1 MPELPE
7 VETIARM
14 LRPRL
19 AGRTIAQL
27 EVLWE
32 RIVDRPD
39 VATFRAALPGA
50 VIGEVDRRGKFL
62 RLPLSNGQTLLSH
75 LRMTGRFLIREAA
88 NGHGDDPHTRLR
100 FRLDD
105 GTWVIYA
112 DPRKFGRFYLVAD
125 PQEVLKGL
133 GPEPLDP
140 AFTPEVLAGRLA
152 GRRGELKPLLLDQR
166 IVAGLGN
173 IYASE
178 ALWRAQLHPQRR
190 AADLTPAEIAR
201 LHAAI
206 VAALRAAVQDG
217 GTSLGDRQ
225 YVYPTG
231 ELGQHQLALAV
242 YERATQ
248 ACPRCGAPIE
258 RTVLGQRSTYF
269 CPRCQS
275 GTAE

>member
-7 VETIARM
+7 VETIARL

-19 AGRTIAQL
+19 VGRALTQV

-32 RIVDRPD
+32 RSVARPE
-39 VATFRAALPGA
+39 VTAFRAALTGA
-50 VIGEVDRRGKFL
+50 TICEVDRRGKFL
-62 RLPLSNGQTLLSH
+62 RLALSTGQTLLSH

-88 NGHGDDPHTRLR
+88 DGPGDDPYTRLR

-112 DPRKFGRFYLVAD
+112 DPRKFGRFYLVDD

-140 AFTPEVLAGRLA
+140 AFTPEVLAAQLA
-152 GRRGELKPLLLDQR
+152 GRRSALKSLLLDQR
-166 IVAGLGN
+166 VVAGLGN

-190 AADLTPAEIAR
+190 AAGLTPAEIAR

-206 VAALRAAVQDG
+206 VAALRAAIQDG

-242 YERATQ
+242 YERAAQ

-275 GTAE
+275 VTAE

>member
-19 AGRTIAQL
+19 AGRMIERV

-32 RIVDRPD
+32 RIVDRPEG
-39 VATFRAALPGA
+39 ATFQAALTGA
-50 VIGEVDRRGKFL
+50 VIREVGRRGKFL
-62 RLPLSNGQTLLSH
+62 LLPLSTGQTWLSH
-75 LRMTGRFLIREAA
+75 LRMTGRFLIREAVA
-88 NGHGDDPHTRLR
+88 GPGDDRHTRLR

-105 GTWVIYA
+105 GTWIIYA
-112 DPRKFGRFYLVAD
+112 DPRKFGRFYLVDD
-125 PQEVLKGL
+125 PQEVLNGL

-140 AFTPEVLAGRLA
+140 AFTPEVLADRLA
-152 GRRGELKPLLLDQR
+152 GRRSALKSVLLDQR
-166 IVAGLGN
+166 VVAGLGN

-190 AADLTPAEIAR
+190 AADLTPAEVAR

-206 VAALRAAVQDG
+206 GAALRAAIQDG

-242 YERATQ
+242 YERAAQ

-275 GTAE
+275 IAAE